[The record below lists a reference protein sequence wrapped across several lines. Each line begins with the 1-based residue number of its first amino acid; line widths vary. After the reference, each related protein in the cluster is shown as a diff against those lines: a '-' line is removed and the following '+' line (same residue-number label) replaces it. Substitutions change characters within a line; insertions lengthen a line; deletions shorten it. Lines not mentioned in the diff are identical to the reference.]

1 MNLKPFL
8 SWCVSHGISTPLEV
22 KVRPSDGYRYTVIKG
37 DTGRNGDKVNVNLLQ
52 CPLDACIT
60 ASSSTELA
68 DRLSFEA
75 SLGAASKYAPYI
87 DTLPYQSAFRN
98 LPRFWS
104 PERLELVAVAD
115 GGFLQRSVAADQPRV
130 SSVSDPW
137 ALACV
142 DSRAN
147 FLPDMSYSMTPILDL
162 INHDSTVKTS
172 ARVTEGDLFLDV
184 ATESIVDE
192 PAIFGLFR
200 SEPEVRM
207 SYGQLTNLQTLLNYG
222 FVQPE
227 NPFNTESILVNV
239 VRQPPCMAE
248 VRSDG
253 TIEPISLGMLR
264 RYLATSEELETAP
277 SVPLVLLS
285 RRNEVEVYALIACF
299 LEESIY
305 EAKRGVDA
313 SKDDSLVLNY
323 LVGRVHTL
331 QKGLARIQQEY
342 PDVFEY

>member
-1 MNLKPFL
+1 
-8 SWCVSHGISTPLEV
+8 V

-37 DTGRNGDKVNVNLLQ
+37 DTGRTGDKQVNTNLLQ

-87 DTLPYQSAFRN
+87 DILPDQSAFRN
-98 LPRFWS
+98 LPRFWP
-104 PERLELVAVAD
+104 PERLELVAD
-115 GGFLQRSVAADQPRV
+115 GGFLQRSMAADQQRL

-147 FLPDMSYSMTPILDL
+147 FLPDMSFSLTPVLDL

-184 ATESIVDE
+184 ATESILNNE
-192 PAIFGLFR
+192 PAIFDLFR

-207 SYGQLTNLQTLLNYG
+207 SYGKLTNLQTLLNYG
-222 FVQPE
+222 FIQPE
-227 NPFNTESILVNV
+227 NPFNAESILVNV
-239 VRQPPCMAE
+239 VRQPLCMVE

-253 TIEPISLGMLR
+253 TIEPLSLGMLR

-277 SVPLVLLS
+277 SGPLVLLS
-285 RRNEVEVYALIACF
+285 RRNEVEVHALVACF

-331 QKGLARIQQEY
+331 RKGLARIQQEY
-342 PDVFEY
+342 PDVFDY